1 MRNRELAGFVG
12 ALALAWAG
20 VALGQAGSGEYRLGS
35 KDLVELKVLEVPEMN
50 VERRVN
56 DAGTISLPLVG
67 ELSVQGLTAAEVT
80 ERLEAVLTAKYVV
93 RANVSVIV
101 KEFANKPVS
110 IVGAVTRPGSLTIAG
125 RWNLLQAISAAGGL
139 AAGSGKKVYVLRQAE
154 NGVAERL
161 EIDTDDLF
169 VRSSPKWNIPIFPS
183 DVVNVPARTMVR
195 IFCLGEVK
203 NPGAL
208 EFDSDDRLSLLSV
221 IAKAGGLTDRA
232 ARGSIR
238 IKKRGLDGKDV
249 ETKADYSRIVS
260 GKDPDP
266 VLKGDEV
273 VVVKESY
280 F

>member
-1 MRNRELAGFVG
+1 MRIRRLVRGTG
-12 ALALAWAG
+12 ILLLAWAG
-20 VALGQAGSGEYRLGS
+20 TALGQAGSSEYRLGP

-56 DAGTISLPLVG
+56 DNGAISLPLVG
-67 ELSVQGLTAAEVT
+67 ELTVQGLTATEVT

-93 RANVSVIV
+93 RANVSVII

-110 IVGAVTRPGSLTIAG
+110 IVGAVVRPGSLTIAG
-125 RWNLLQAISAAGGL
+125 RWNLLQAISASGGL
-139 AAGSGKKVYVLRQAE
+139 APGAGRKVYVLRQAE

-161 EIDTDDLF
+161 EIDTEDLF

-183 DVVNVPARTMVR
+183 DVVNIPARTMVR

-203 NPGAL
+203 SPGAL

-238 IKKRGLDGKDV
+238 IKRRGVDGKDI
-249 ETKADYSRIVS
+249 ETKADYSRIVA